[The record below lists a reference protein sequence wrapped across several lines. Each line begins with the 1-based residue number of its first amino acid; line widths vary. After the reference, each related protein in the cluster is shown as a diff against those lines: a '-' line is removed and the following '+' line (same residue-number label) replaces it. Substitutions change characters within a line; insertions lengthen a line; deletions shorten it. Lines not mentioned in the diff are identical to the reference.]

1 MNMSLHGSM
10 IANFLIKK
18 ANEDIDSNQD
28 DLNQTVMMSSSIKDS
43 GFEDLH
49 RKSGKKT
56 RNH

>member
-1 MNMSLHGSM
+1 M